1 MDANGKISDSVLPP
15 LAIGETFVVSSEAD
29 MLALTAQRGDVC
41 VRTDISKTYIKL
53 NNNNPSTMADWQVFY
68 SSGEVISV
76 NGQTGTVV
84 LDADDI
90 SDLGTTNKFVTA
102 AEKTTWNNKQNA
114 IGYTPENQ
122 ALKDQVSLVNSSDH
136 YPSSSLL
143 ATLLSQKQDSLGFAP
158 ENSANKDT
166 ASLVDSTTH
175 YPSSHVMVDQLAT
188 KQPNLVS
195 GQNIK
200 TINNQDIL

>member
-1 MDANGKISDSVLPP
+1 MRVDEELTVNEELILGPNATAPQFILQTEKNVANGVAALDANGKISDSVLPP

-90 SDLGTTNKFVTA
+90 DDTTTTNKFVTA

-114 IGYTPENQ
+114 I
-122 ALKDQVSLVNSSDH
+122 
-136 YPSSSLL
+136 
-143 ATLLSQKQDSLGFAP
+143 
-158 ENSANKDT
+158 
-166 ASLVDSTTH
+166 
-175 YPSSHVMVDQLAT
+175 
-188 KQPNLVS
+188 
-195 GQNIK
+195 
-200 TINNQDIL
+200 